1 MYGFNVARRWL
12 AIAVTAL
19 FLGHALS
26 TAALAQ
32 SSGTGGMALDGR
44 EHPGSAITGW
54 TGNISPTDPYSDG
67 PGKGAWI
74 TKAGMIHS
82 RSEVAVAEVGGKMYV
97 LGGYA
102 EWQCGPTAQRGV

>member
-12 AIAVTAL
+12 ALAVTAL

-44 EHPGSAITGW
+44 EHPGSLEGALA
-54 TGNISPTDPYSDG
+54 SPN
-67 PGKGAWI
+67 
-74 TKAGMIHS
+74 KAPSARDSG
-82 RSEVAVAEVGGKMYV
+82 RATFRRQA
-97 LGGYA
+97 
-102 EWQCGPTAQRGV
+102 